1 MVATAVQP
9 RPSRPPLHSKVSY
22 LELLHLPYTG
32 RLLAST
38 LIGRLPNAMA
48 PTAVLM
54 AAGQTGSLTDGGLL
68 AAGYLVAFAVGQPL
82 LGRLADRIGHALP
95 LLVCSSLAAAALSCL
110 ALFGAS
116 PLPLAMALTVAAG
129 LSNPALEGTLR
140 TLWPTVLPGPDAVR
154 AAYLRTAYALD
165 NGTQESVY
173 AVGPLLAG
181 ALTALSPRAA
191 LLATAALG
199 LVGAFSVGCSRP
211 ARAWTPAA
219 GARHW
224 LGPLMSAPVRVL
236 LATMFC
242 AGAAIGALR
251 VCAVAQ
257 AQESGASWL
266 QGGLPALLSLGGLV
280 GGLLYGAR
288 AWPGTH
294 QQHITL
300 LAFGC
305 AVMWLPMM
313 ATPSPPLAGLLV
325 TLPGICFT
333 TMLCA
338 GCLLLNSLAPPG
350 TGTEAFGWLIAAIN
364 AGLAVGSALAGMA
377 DGSYLIPLLAAVVAA
392 LILSATHGILA
403 HPPRVPALPLPTDHM
418 DLGRC

>member
-1 MVATAVQP
+1 MA
-9 RPSRPPLHSKVSY
+9 
-22 LELLHLPYTG
+22 LLRLPYTG

-54 AAGQTGSLTDGGLL
+54 AAGQAGSLADGGLL

-82 LGRLADRIGHALP
+82 WGRLADRIGHLLP
-95 LLVCSSLAAAALSCL
+95 LLLCSSLAAAALTCL
-110 ALFGAS
+110 ALSGTS
-116 PLPLAMALTVAAG
+116 RLPLAMALTVAAG
-129 LSNPALEGTLR
+129 LFNPALEGALR

-154 AAYLRTAYALD
+154 ATYLRTAYALD
-165 NGTQESVY
+165 NATQESVY

-191 LLATAALG
+191 LLATAAVG
-199 LVGAFSVGCSRP
+199 LAGAFSVGCSRP
-211 ARAWTPAA
+211 ARAWTPAR

-242 AGAAIGALR
+242 AGAAVGALR

-257 AQESGASWL
+257 AQDSGALWL

-305 AVMWLPMM
+305 AVMWLPML
-313 ATPSPPLAGLLV
+313 AAPSPPLAGLLV

-333 TMLCA
+333 TMLCV
-338 GCLLLNSLAPPG
+338 GCLMLNSLAPPG
-350 TGTEAFGWLIAAIN
+350 TGTEAFGWFIAAIN
-364 AGLAVGSALAGMA
+364 AGLAVGSALAGMS
-377 DGSYLIPLLAAVVAA
+377 DGSYLVPLLAAVAAA
-392 LILSATHGILA
+392 LILSATHDTLS
-403 HPPRVPALPLPTDHM
+403 HPPRVRVRPPPKDHM
-418 DLGRC
+418 DLGPC